1 MNLVSVLNYDFMSL
15 LKYTYAF
22 LNSAV
27 AERME
32 SHCNDVFLR
41 YKWLCDPEHA
51 VAVLLGSMT
60 GIMPFAAALVSAIV
74 SSVISSVAGELQ
86 SGSFA
91 HFL

>member
-32 SHCNDVFLR
+32 SRNDVFLR
-41 YKWLCDPEHA
+41 YKWLWDPEHA
-51 VAVLLGSMT
+51 MAVLLGSMT